1 MNFSTVI
8 GSAWPDAADN
18 ERNIQ
23 WAREYYEALCPHSEA
38 SAYVNFQ
45 SADEQDRSRIDYG
58 QNYDRLVKIKTKYD
72 PLNLF
77 RLNHNIKPL

>member
-1 MNFSTVI
+1 M
-8 GSAWPDAADN
+8 
-18 ERNIQ
+18 
-23 WAREYYEALCPHSEA
+23 
-38 SAYVNFQ
+38 
-45 SADEQDRSRIDYG
+45 DYG